1 MPSSHLTI
9 WFAVSVMQNV
19 WVGVKDRS
27 NSVTTKV
34 SDGRKASFHNNV
46 FNDTTDILVVV
57 ARFAKLHG
65 RYPAII
71 CCLQQFL
78 GSLIRF
84 ASNKHFRAVTVVAIQ
99 VARNV
104 EIDQVAFIELAII
117 WNAMADY
124 LIDRGTARFGKS
136 VVVERGWVSTSLN
149 QDRIVKLQGESTSF
163 QTPTIIHSR
172 QIV

>member
-1 MPSSHLTI
+1 
-9 WFAVSVMQNV
+9 
-19 WVGVKDRS
+19 
-27 NSVTTKV
+27 
-34 SDGRKASFHNNV
+34 
-46 FNDTTDILVVV
+46 
-57 ARFAKLHG
+57 
-65 RYPAII
+65 
-71 CCLQQFL
+71 
-78 GSLIRF
+78 
-84 ASNKHFRAVTVVAIQ
+84 VVAIQ